1 MNVKISR
8 KMEEVLFHLWVK
20 NFDDLKTYLFK
31 SLHILG
37 IKNNTTFS
45 FSIFLS
51 IEKLFPFCFC
61 IEK

>member
-1 MNVKISR
+1 MNVKIPR
-8 KMEEVLFHLWVK
+8 NMEVLFHLWMK

-31 SLHILG
+31 SLHISG
-37 IKNNTTFS
+37 TKNNTTFS

-51 IEKLFPFCFC
+51 IEKLFSLSFC

>member
-8 KMEEVLFHLWVK
+8 KMEVLFHLWMK

-37 IKNNTTFS
+37 ITNDTTFS

-51 IEKLFPFCFC
+51 IEKLFSLSFC